1 MAEPCTSTSHEFDR
15 CSRFTAFR
23 CDMLSYCWAQG
34 ASVRGEQDIGRTRSC
49 ADDCLVGG
57 GQSKKA
63 EHGSTIGPKR
73 VYALRRPSVTG
84 YNTKELLTFRLLRGL
99 RRWGNRRDSV
109 YSRASYHFLFFWR
122 SRRNDGYS
130 SICIARQVH

>member
-34 ASVRGEQDIGRTRSC
+34 ARVRGEQDIGRTRSC

-57 GQSKKA
+57 GQEKKGRA
-63 EHGSTIGPKR
+63 WVNDWAKTD
-73 VYALRRPSVTG
+73 LDT
-84 YNTKELLTFRLLRGL
+84 TKTKCDRLQYRGTPC
-99 RRWGNRRDSV
+99 
-109 YSRASYHFLFFWR
+109 F
-122 SRRNDGYS
+122 
-130 SICIARQVH
+130 